1 MESMWC
7 HCQLL
12 SISSMREVFLR
23 SSASSGRS
31 MHYYFSSPALSR
43 VNSHP
48 QPYFMPHA
56 PEVVWL
62 SSLMRTETALL
73 KAWDTCGVLKHSFLE
88 QNDWPLLFSRV
99 LVLCKTCG
107 CTQKTAFGRISGKY
121 LYREACMVLFSG
133 TNSLQYNTLNL
144 ADRKKE
150 CVVFVQ
156 LSNLVIR
163 RSCKQCRIA
172 TRGQTLCSFKHS
184 C

>member
-99 LVLCKTCG
+99 LVLCQNLRLYPENSIRTHLGKIFIPRSLYGFILGYQFFTIQYIKPCR
-107 CTQKTAFGRISGKY
+107 QKERMCS
-121 LYREACMVLFSG
+121 
-133 TNSLQYNTLNL
+133 
-144 ADRKKE
+144 
-150 CVVFVQ
+150 
-156 LSNLVIR
+156 IR
-163 RSCKQCRIA
+163 PVE
-172 TRGQTLCSFKHS
+172 
-184 C
+184 